1 MPGDDQNPQ
10 MKPEKPRG
18 NVPINDLG
26 LFHSR
31 AFPGFDPPALW
42 VGSGLKKLKKKH
54 GREKNLRGKGV
65 GGGES
70 LALKFTEKK

>member
-42 VGSGLKKLKKKH
+42 VGSGLKKLKKETWS
-54 GREKNLRGKGV
+54 R
-65 GGGES
+65 
-70 LALKFTEKK
+70 KKSEG